1 LALIAFGNGLALV
14 DSVAAAAEWTRQL
27 RVPFRDIE
35 RQNPTFPPD
44 TLLYFIDPIT
54 PTEGGLSGMFFL
66 RYGKDITVRNWTQYA
81 GLREHNAA
89 WVYYFDEQRRP
100 QKIDVEKNARTTVEP
115 TLPIDFQIPIRL
127 EGYEVSHASLK
138 RGVPL
143 AVILYWRAVEPIAQD
158 YSVFVHLVDR
168 TGTIVA
174 QSDSQP
180 RKGQLPMSTWEPHK
194 LVTDVILLPIDA
206 SVPVGNDYQL
216 VIGIYDAHTG
226 ARVLWQDSQGRPLGD
241 AITISSF
248 KVVE

>member
-1 LALIAFGNGLALV
+1 
-14 DSVAAAAEWTRQL
+14 
-27 RVPFRDIE
+27 
-35 RQNPTFPPD
+35 
-44 TLLYFIDPIT
+44 
-54 PTEGGLSGMFFL
+54 
-66 RYGKDITVRNWTQYA
+66 
-81 GLREHNAA
+81 
-89 WVYYFDEQRRP
+89 
-100 QKIDVEKNARTTVEP
+100 
-115 TLPIDFQIPIRL
+115 
-127 EGYEVSHASLK
+127 
-138 RGVPL
+138 
-143 AVILYWRAVEPIAQD
+143 
-158 YSVFVHLVDR
+158 VFVHLVDR

-226 ARVLWQDSQGRPLGD
+226 ARVSPQDSQGRPLGD